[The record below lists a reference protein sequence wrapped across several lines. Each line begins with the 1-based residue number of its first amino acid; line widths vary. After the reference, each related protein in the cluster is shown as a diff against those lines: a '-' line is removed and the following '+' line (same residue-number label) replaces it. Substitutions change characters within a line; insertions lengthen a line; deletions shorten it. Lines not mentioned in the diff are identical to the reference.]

1 MIAVPQRPLWGSDHK
16 LAVVTVPEDA
26 CAWAWRRCLNDD
38 VTMTQCLQSV
48 LEILNRI
55 VGEFP
60 EAVLREYLQFM
71 FVPLVMRLVNDD
83 VATCRHVVF
92 A

>member
-1 MIAVPQRPLWGSDHK
+1 
-16 LAVVTVPEDA
+16 
-26 CAWAWRRCLNDD
+26 
-38 VTMTQCLQSV
+38 MTRYLQSV

-55 VGEFP
+55 VAEFP

-83 VATCRHVVF
+83 VAACRYVVYS
-92 A
+92 